1 MSNVSYTTTDNI
13 RAALGVSDVE
23 LLDTLIINASIADQ
37 IDVKLSE
44 VFPGA
49 AALAALNAQPPPVP
63 PPTDADVL
71 QWKILKLFCMY
82 YGAIVRSG
90 SGANYPV
97 PEHYGFADNEHA
109 VRERPCRSHGSDA
122 VTRSDLY
129 LGLLNPA
136 YSSDLGLGFGLIGVS
151 RPCKDP
157 VTGRGYY
164 DPTRLIAL
172 DSALLLRLGLSV

>member
-37 IDVKLSE
+37 IEVKLSE

-49 AALAALNAQPPPVP
+49 AALAALNAQPPPDP

-82 YGAIVRSG
+82 YGAVCVLTAGQTILFQSITDSQTTNMRFG
-90 SGANYPV
+90 DDI
-97 PEHYGFADNEHA
+97 ADLTDRIQSR
-109 VRERPCRSHGSDA
+109 V
-122 VTRSDLY
+122 DLY

-136 YSSDLGLGFGLIGVS
+136 YSTDSGLGFGLIGVS